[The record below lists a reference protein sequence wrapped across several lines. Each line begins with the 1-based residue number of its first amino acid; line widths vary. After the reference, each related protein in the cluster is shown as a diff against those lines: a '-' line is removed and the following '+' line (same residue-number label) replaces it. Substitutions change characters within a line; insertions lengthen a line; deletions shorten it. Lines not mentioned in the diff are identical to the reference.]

1 MALWDESRRASRRSN
16 QVFRQIVGSFPR
28 DFRFNTLRYL
38 PDAPPRWY
46 HFDWM
51 SESERDGSP
60 ADRTIVIEG
69 PFQTAQERDDLW
81 ARATIE
87 AEGRQYR
94 VALLIPGPSDF
105 HHFFGMP
112 DEEREEARVWFALVD
127 LAKRSTSGFGQA
139 TDGSP
144 AEVTVRIPQAPP
156 LRRWMIEDVL
166 DYVHDQLREY
176 VVERKGPTWQA
187 RPATI
192 RPQVRQPRLPARP
205 PVPGA
210 SRNADRDRK
219 PARPMIITFDP
230 EGDPQPP
237 PKPGPKKGGKKTLLD
252 SLTEVIKNVGRG

>member
-1 MALWDESRRASRRSN
+1 
-16 QVFRQIVGSFPR
+16 
-28 DFRFNTLRYL
+28 
-38 PDAPPRWY
+38 
-46 HFDWM
+46 M
-51 SESERDGSP
+51 SESEREGSP

-81 ARATIE
+81 ARATIK

-94 VALLIPGPSDF
+94 VAVLIPGPSDF

-156 LRRWMIEDVL
+156 LRRWVIEDVL
-166 DYVHDQLREY
+166 DYVHEQLREY
-176 VVERKGPTWQA
+176 VVERKESTWQA

-192 RPQVRQPRLPARP
+192 RPQVQEPRLPARP

-210 SRNADRDRK
+210 PRNADRNRK

-237 PKPGPKKGGKKTLLD
+237 PKPGPKKGGKITLLD
-252 SLTEVIKNVGRG
+252 SLTEVIKSVGHV